1 MHDQVQA
8 VERENGVLKEQVQK
22 YKQEAMQKEQQ
33 ANSYQQQ
40 ANELQRMIQQGK
52 DVDKTVVEKIAKDI
66 AQERAQHQKS
76 MMEANRK
83 IKELDN
89 ELKNVRI
96 DGLKANRG
104 NDSLKDEV
112 KRNVM
117 SKIDLLIKEIK

>member
-1 MHDQVQA
+1 
-8 VERENGVLKEQVQK
+8 
-22 YKQEAMQKEQQ
+22 
-33 ANSYQQQ
+33 
-40 ANELQRMIQQGK
+40 
-52 DVDKTVVEKIAKDI
+52 
-66 AQERAQHQKS
+66 
-76 MMEANRK
+76 MEANRK